1 MSSNMQSNDSS
12 TSDKAYRGI
21 SSWSIRRPISTLAI
35 TSVVIVLGILFSGR
49 LAVDLMPQIDY
60 PHIRVVVN
68 YPGVMPEVIEEQV
81 TRPLE
86 RNLSATENLTEI
98 HGRASEGRSYIE
110 MYFDFDTDIDL
121 ALQDASRQLERART
135 ELPDGID
142 PPRIMKMDPSQ
153 SPVFELAIS
162 SPVRSPIEVREWVD
176 QRLMPQLLSVPGVG
190 TVDIAGGKE
199 REIDVVVDPERLRSY
214 GLTIDR
220 ISEVLAGRNVDQS
233 IGNITS
239 PEYDIMGRTE
249 TRYRSDTD
257 VRNTMIPLQNGNRSV
272 RLSDIATVTDSH
284 REQRLFAYLNGE
296 ESVQVSIMKQPL
308 ANTVAV
314 IEGLQNRLQELRDSG
329 FITPDIDYQ
338 IIRDD
343 SFFITNSIQSVTVA
357 AILGG
362 LLAMIVILL
371 FLGSVRRSLI
381 VALMIPVA
389 IIATFVLMTM
399 GNLTLNI
406 MSLGGLALG
415 VGLLIDNAIVMI
427 ENIYRHQHQLGK
439 SPRQAAHEG
448 SREVLSAVVAGTM
461 TNLAAVLPFL
471 LITGLAALLF
481 RELIFTIAF
490 AIVASLLAAVTLVP
504 ALMAMFHEQQQKGF
518 SATWLFKKFNRGFD
532 RLQNGYH
539 SLLSKLIRRKWV
551 FIISA
556 LIILGGSVFL
566 IRGLGTE
573 FLPPVDDGRI
583 TMRFTLPLGTSIEPT
598 NEVAVILQEAID
610 EMPHV
615 ETVYM
620 TVGGYFRG
628 GQLSIRG
635 GMIDM
640 VVQLTSPSERRGYPA
655 EQWVTE
661 FSRKVSGL
669 GLPFVQQRIR
679 GPRIEGLQT
688 SLVDADIAVGLVGDD
703 LDRIDELARSVLQR
717 IEGIHGI
724 GSIQIGRD
732 ERVPQMLLKVDED
745 RASQLQL
752 SSGGI
757 ANFLNSVVEGTVPT
771 QYVEGGFEYNIRV
784 RYSRDITGTV
794 EGLRQIPVAN
804 IVGQA
809 VPLGSLVTFEEA
821 TGPAHIER
829 FNQIRVVWVNTTVNL
844 NEATVGEVGSDIREA
859 LLDFDLP
866 DGYSIVY
873 AGEQEAIEEAG
884 RSLQLAIL
892 LAIFFVFVV
901 MAVQYEKLFSP
912 LVIIT
917 SLPFALIGVAAALW
931 ITGLPLSA
939 SVLLGIVFLT
949 GIVVNNAILLVE
961 FAENYQLKENQTLE
975 DAIIEAGSVRFR
987 PIMMTTLTTIFGMLP
1002 LAIGIGEGY
1011 EILQPLA
1018 VTVIGGLIAGTFLTL
1033 MILPGMYILLADLF
1047 SFFGYRKEETE
1058 TSVQF

>member
-1 MSSNMQSNDSS
+1 MNSTMQNEQSLHSEKS
-12 TSDKAYRGI
+12 YRGI
-21 SSWSIRRPISTLAI
+21 SSWSIRRPISTIAI

-176 QRLMPQLLSVPGVG
+176 QRLMPQLLSVSGVG

-199 REIDVVVDPERLRSY
+199 REIDVVADPERLRSY
-214 GLTIDR
+214 GLSINQ

-249 TRYRSDTD
+249 TRYRSAID
-257 VRNTMIPLQNGNRSV
+257 VGNTLIPLQNGNQSV
-272 RLSDIATVTDSH
+272 RLSDIATVSDSH
-284 REQRLFAYLNGE
+284 REQRLFAYLNGQ

-314 IEGLQNRLQELRDSG
+314 IEGLQNRLEELRDTG
-329 FITPDIDYQ
+329 FITPDIEYQ
-338 IIRDD
+338 VIRDD

-357 AILGG
+357 AVIGG

-371 FLGSVRRSLI
+371 FLGSIRRSLI

-399 GNLTLNI
+399 SNLTLNI

-427 ENIYRHQHQLGK
+427 ENIYRHQNQLGK
-439 SPRQAAHEG
+439 SPETAAHDG

-490 AIVASLLAAVTLVP
+490 AIIASLLAAITLVP
-504 ALMAMFHEQQQKGF
+504 ALMAMFREQKQKGF
-518 SATWLFKKFNRGFD
+518 SNTWLFKIFNRGFNK
-532 RLQNGYH
+532 LQGFYH
-539 SLLSKLIRRKWV
+539 SLLTFFIRRKWV

-556 LIILGGSVFL
+556 LIILGGSIYL

-598 NEVAVILQEAID
+598 NEVASILQETIE

-661 FSRKVSGL
+661 FGEKISGL

-703 LDRIDELARSVLQR
+703 LDMLDNLARSAFRQ
-717 IEGIHGI
+717 IEDIEGI

-732 ERVPQMLLKVDED
+732 ERVPQMLLKVDEE

-752 SSGGI
+752 TSGGI
-757 ANFLNSVVEGTVPT
+757 ANFLHGVVEGTVPT

-794 EGLRQIPVAN
+794 EGLRQIPVTNLA
-804 IVGQA
+804 GQA
-809 VPLGSLVTFEEA
+809 VPLGSLVSFEET

-844 NEATVGEVGSDIREA
+844 DDATVGEVSNRIRET
-859 LLDFDLP
+859 LRDFDLP

-961 FAENYQLKENQTLE
+961 FAENYQLKKDQTVE
-975 DAIIEAGSVRFR
+975 DAIIEAGNVRFR

-1033 MILPGMYILLADLF
+1033 MILPGMYVLLSDLF
-1047 SFFGYRKEETE
+1047 SFLGHKKAEN
-1058 TSVQF
+1058 

>member
-1 MSSNMQSNDSS
+1 MSSNMQSKNSS
-12 TSDKAYRGI
+12 PSDKEYKGI

-49 LAVDLMPQIDY
+49 LAVDLLPQIDY

-176 QRLMPQLLSVPGVG
+176 QRLMPQLLSVSGVG

-199 REIDVVVDPERLRSY
+199 REIDVVADPERLRSY
-214 GLTIDR
+214 GLTIEQ

-249 TRYRSDTD
+249 TRYRSGTD
-257 VRNTMIPLQNGNRSV
+257 VSNTLIPLQNGNQSV

-357 AILGG
+357 AVLGG

-490 AIVASLLAAVTLVP
+490 AVVASLLAAVTLVP
-504 ALMAMFHEQQQKGF
+504 ALMAMFREQPQKGF
-518 SATWLFKKFNRGFD
+518 SATWIFKKFNRGFEK
-532 RLQNGYH
+532 LQNGYH
-539 SLLSKLIRRKWV
+539 SLLSIFIRRKWV

-556 LIILGGSVFL
+556 LIVLGGSIFL
-566 IRGLGTE
+566 IRSLGTE

-640 VVQLTSPSERRGYPA
+640 VVQLNSPSERRGYPA
-655 EQWVTE
+655 ERWVSE
-661 FSRKVSGL
+661 FGGKVSAL

-717 IEGIHGI
+717 IEGVHGI

-757 ANFLNSVVEGTVPT
+757 ANFLHGVVEGIVPT

-794 EGLRQIPVAN
+794 EGLRQIPITN
-804 IVGQA
+804 ISGQS

-844 NEATVGEVGSDIREA
+844 NEATVGDVGNNIREA
-859 LLDFDLP
+859 LQDFDLP
-866 DGYSIVY
+866 DGYSIVF

-884 RSLQLAIL
+884 SSLQLAIL

-901 MAVQYEKLFSP
+901 MAIQYEKLFSP

-975 DAIIEAGSVRFR
+975 DAIIEAGNVRFR

-1047 SFFGYRKEETE
+1047 SFFGYRKDEAEN
-1058 TSVQF
+1058 SVEV